1 MTVGGKELAD
11 DVETPLASL
20 ESQDVLEGLTRFV
33 TEALEATL
41 GQPNCGPSR

>member
-1 MTVGGKELAD
+1 
-11 DVETPLASL
+11 
-20 ESQDVLEGLTRFV
+20 VLEGLTRFV